1 MSAMEEFYRAVKTG
15 LSSSAARRPNPWVT
29 ASKLCARKRPS
40 LFPVRDRNVC
50 SHLGILELDDFRA
63 DWQVFRALVQDP
75 EVGAAIDLLP
85 ERTRE
90 VGVGRLM
97 ALDISRL
104 RLMDAALW
112 TYTVWY

>member
-1 MSAMEEFYRAVKTG
+1 
-15 LSSSAARRPNPWVT
+15 
-29 ASKLCARKRPS
+29 
-40 LFPVRDRNVC
+40 
-50 SHLGILELDDFRA
+50 
-63 DWQVFRALVQDP
+63 LVQDP

-90 VGVGRLM
+90 VGAGRLL
-97 ALDISRL
+97 ALDTSRL